1 MANRLTDLQQRFIDV
16 LFDEDV
22 AGDYKKAKEK
32 AGYSDSTSWQEIV
45 KNLEEEIATEVK
57 KYVYSGASSAAF
69 AVVDL
74 VKNPM
79 QAGANQRLKAATDI
93 LDRAGLKATD
103 KVEVK
108 TDNPVF
114 ILPAKKSN
122 DAEEETL

>member
-1 MANRLTDLQQRFIDV
+1 MTKKLTELQQRFIDV

-22 AGDYKKAKEK
+22 RGDYKLAKEK
-32 AGYSDSTSWQEIV
+32 AGYADGTPWQEVV
-45 KNLEEEIATEVK
+45 KNLEDEIATEVK
-57 KYVYSGASSAAF
+57 KYVYSGATSAAF

-74 VKNPM
+74 IKNPM

-108 TDNPVF
+108 TENPVF
-114 ILPAKKSN
+114 ILPPKN
-122 DAEEETL
+122 DGNT